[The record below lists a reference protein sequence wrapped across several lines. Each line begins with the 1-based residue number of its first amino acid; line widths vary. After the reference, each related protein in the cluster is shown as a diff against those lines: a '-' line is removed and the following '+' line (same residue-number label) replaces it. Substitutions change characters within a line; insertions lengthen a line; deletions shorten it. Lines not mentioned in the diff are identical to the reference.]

1 VNINYVH
8 IVFKKER
15 SDDDDC
21 RIVIPERGTSVYVR
35 VPYVVV
41 ENRSFKVSLEIEK
54 VRFSVVLPQ
63 HELIMFDDKNRV
75 QVEFD
80 DSSEVDALMTYI
92 RNFKNLSA

>member
-1 VNINYVH
+1 MM
-8 IVFKKER
+8 

-41 ENRSFKVSLEIEK
+41 ENRSFKVSLTLSK

-63 HELIMFDDKNRV
+63 RELIMFDDMNRV
-75 QVEFD
+75 QVEFEDPD
-80 DSSEVDALMTYI
+80 DAEALMTYI
-92 RNFKNLSA
+92 RNFKNVSA

>member
-1 VNINYVH
+1 M
-8 IVFKKER
+8 

-41 ENRSFKVSLEIEK
+41 ENRSFKVSLTLSK

-63 HELIMFDDKNRV
+63 RELIMFDDMNRV
-75 QVEFD
+75 QVEFEDPD
-80 DSSEVDALMTYI
+80 DAEALMTYI
-92 RNFKNLSA
+92 RNFKNVSA